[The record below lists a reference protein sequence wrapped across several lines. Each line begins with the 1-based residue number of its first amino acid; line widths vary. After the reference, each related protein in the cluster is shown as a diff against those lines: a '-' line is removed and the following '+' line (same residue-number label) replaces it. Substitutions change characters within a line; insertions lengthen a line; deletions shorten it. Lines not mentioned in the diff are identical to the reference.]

1 MSAAPAPAQEAV
13 RGPAPV
19 PARLRRASQ
28 AVRLAFFLSGA
39 MFATWGV
46 QVPAVKVH
54 YGLGEQALALALLA
68 AGLGAIG
75 VLAFAGRWV
84 PRLGPRRLVALT
96 GVASALAVGALLL
109 PARYAGLLLLMAGYG
124 MAAGLFDVAMNTAA
138 ARLEVQLARPL
149 MSGFHAF
156 FSLGGMVGAAAGSAA
171 LAAGWTP
178 SQHLAAASGLAALL
192 SLGSAWGMAPREA
205 LPAAAAGEAPR
216 LSLPTGPLLL
226 LGLLAALGLEAE
238 GALYD
243 WSVLFLVQER
253 GAPAATAALAYAAFT
268 GAMAAGRF
276 AGDAVR
282 ARLSML
288 RLLQGSGLLAAAG
301 MAVALLGGAPWVALL
316 GFALVGLGLANVV
329 PLLFVAATQVP
340 GVGPAHGIAA
350 VSSMGYAGLM
360 VGPPLIG
367 FIAERSSLSV
377 GLGTV
382 MAFALLMTACARRA
396 LAAVALHAQAADT
409 APSRG

>member
-1 MSAAPAPAQEAV
+1 MAPD
-13 RGPAPV
+13 
-19 PARLRRASQ
+19 PARLRRAARS
-28 AVRLAFFLSGA
+28 VRLAFFLSGA

-46 QVPAVKVH
+46 QVPAIKAH
-54 YGLGEQALALALLA
+54 YGLGEQALAVALLA

-84 PRLGPRRLVALT
+84 PRVGPRRLVALT
-96 GVASALAVGALLL
+96 GVICALLL
-109 PARYAGLLLLMAGYG
+109 AALLQPPQYAGLLALMAGFG
-124 MAAGLFDVAMNTAA
+124 MAGSLFDVAMNTAA
-138 ARLEVQLARPL
+138 ARLEEEQGRPL

-171 LAAGWTP
+171 LAVGWSP
-178 SQHLAAASGLAALL
+178 AQHLGAAGGLAALL
-192 SLGSAWGMAPREA
+192 SGLAAWGMQPREA
-205 LPAAAAGEAPR
+205 RPAADAGSDTAGEAPR

-253 GAPAATAALAYAAFT
+253 AAPAATAALAYAAFT

-282 ARLSML
+282 ARAPML

-340 GVGPAHGIAA
+340 GVGAAHGIAA

-367 FIAERSSLSV
+367 FIAEHSSLSV
-377 GLGTV
+377 GLATV
-382 MAFALLMTACARRA
+382 MGFALLMAACARRA
-396 LAAVALHAQAADT
+396 LAAVAQHARAADT
-409 APSRG
+409 PVSRG

>member
-1 MSAAPAPAQEAV
+1 M
-13 RGPAPV
+13 RDPAPV

-46 QVPAVKVH
+46 QVPAVKAH

-138 ARLEVQLARPL
+138 ARLEGQLARPL

-178 SQHLAAASGLAALL
+178 SQHLAAAGGLAALL

-205 LPAAAAGEAPR
+205 LPPALAGQAAPR
-216 LSLPTGPLLL
+216 FSLPTGPLLL

-253 GAPAATAALAYAAFT
+253 GAPAATAALAYAAFA

-288 RLLQGSGLLAAAG
+288 RLLQASGLLAAAG
-301 MAVALLGGAPWVALL
+301 MAVALLGGTPGVALL